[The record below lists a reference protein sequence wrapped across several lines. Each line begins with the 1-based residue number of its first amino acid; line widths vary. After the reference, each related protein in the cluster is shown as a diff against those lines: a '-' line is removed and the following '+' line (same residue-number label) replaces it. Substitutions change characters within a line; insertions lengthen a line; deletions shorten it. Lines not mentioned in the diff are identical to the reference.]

1 MRKSFFL
8 SLFIVSGLAPVFSQS
23 AATLKTF
30 TLPDATSDSDFSLD
44 EYAQAQAVVVIFT
57 SLYCP
62 YAKLYEDRIAQLIKE
77 YQDNNVRFVLVNPNN
92 PRSSEADS
100 RENMASWIKNQPY
113 QVPYLS
119 DERQKVAN
127 LLGAQ
132 KTPEAFVLLRQGDTF
147 KPVYHG
153 SIDDNPQVAKDAHH
167 FHLRSAIDAVLQ
179 NKANTVTPVPATGC
193 MIKR

>member
-62 YAKLYEDRIAQLIKE
+62 YAKLYEDRIAKLIKE
-77 YQDNNVRFVLVNPNN
+77 YQSNNIRFILVNSNN

-100 RENMASWIKNQPY
+100 KENMVRWIKTQPY

-147 KPVYHG
+147 KTVYHG
-153 SIDDNPQVAKDAHH
+153 SIDDNPQVAKDAHR

-179 NKANTVTPVPATGC
+179 NKANTLTSVPTTGC